1 MGILTVHLDRIT
13 NLADE
18 DHIGQSDPYVKFEL
32 EQDNAF
38 FDKDFGEMISTKKKD
53 EQNPVYG
60 EDFHFNIPT
69 LNNMELTVKVMDDDI
84 GRDESLGKCKIK
96 LEDLDLSDE
105 PQEIEKKVDNNI
117 FSADGYV
124 FLKLSYAN

>member
-1 MGILTVHLDRIT
+1 MPILTVHLDRIE

-18 DHIGQSDPYVKFEL
+18 DHIGKSDPYVKFEL

-38 FDKDFGEMISTKKKD
+38 FDKDFGEMKSSKKKD

-69 LNNMELTVKVMDDDI
+69 LNNMELKIKVMDDDV
-84 GRDESLGKCKIK
+84 GRDEELGECKIK
-96 LEDLDLSDE
+96 LEKLDLGPEAMD
-105 PQEIEKKVDNNI
+105 IKRKVDNNI
-117 FSADGYV
+117 FSPDAFV
-124 FLKLSYAN
+124 FLKLSYTE